1 MPSNSPK
8 YRDYFITINKGAPCY
23 EHVHEIVKEMN
34 TKLWAWIVHDKDIL
48 TEVDPEDGTITEKP
62 KSVHKHL
69 VVEVKNPVSFNSI
82 QNKFEGA
89 HIDVIKYKRSTY
101 QYLLHNSPRS
111 KEKYQYALGEIVSN
125 DLEAVK
131 NIIESEEL
139 ETFKENLFLQYIAEG
154 TDTPYRFV
162 KRFGLTAYKQY
173 WKPYNEMLNASRS
186 DPEMIDDLKCQESR
200 LEDDLPF

>member
-8 YRDYFITINKGAPCY
+8 YRDYFITINK
-23 EHVHEIVKEMN
+23 
-34 TKLWAWIVHDKDIL
+34 WAWIVHDKDIL

-69 VVEVKNPVSFNSI
+69 VVEVKNPVSFNSM

-131 NIIESEEL
+131 HIIESEEL
-139 ETFKENLFLQYIAEG
+139 ETFKEKVNQW
-154 TDTPYRFV
+154 
-162 KRFGLTAYKQY
+162 KQGDY
-173 WKPYNEMLNASRS
+173 VDFE
-186 DPEMIDDLKCQESR
+186 EV
-200 LEDDLPF
+200 